1 MNNTVKVSNIAPTTT
16 KAELVRF
23 FSYCGKISTVEYD
36 LAAHTAT
43 IEFENAAAAHTAELL
58 DQTHLDDSV
67 LNIET
72 VVDNASES
80 NVLHPEAQSDAWML
94 PENKPKSAILAE
106 YLANGYRI
114 GDVALQKA
122 IDLDNKYKLTSTFA
136 TYLGGFI
143 GAVDNTTGIS
153 ETAKVTTDK
162 AKQLANYFLETSAG
176 KTIVDFYQK
185 EAKQVMDIH
194 NEALRLKGL
203 KDTFGP
209 SADGKPFDGMDDTVN
224 VQTCGC
230 KGKGEKCIC
239 NADACACSGCDM
251 DGKPIKAEAEAE
263 AKAAP
268 SGQLQHAIDDIK
280 GTVKDV
286 TTE

>member
-16 KAELVRF
+16 KAELVKF

-36 LAAHTAT
+36 SSAHTAT
-43 IEFENAAAAHTAELL
+43 VEFENANAAHTAELL
-58 DQTHLDDSV
+58 NQAHLDDSV

-72 VVDNASES
+72 VVDDTSEG
-80 NVLHPEAQSDAWML
+80 NVLHHRARSEAWML

-114 GDVALQKA
+114 GDAALQKA
-122 IDLDNKYKLTSTFA
+122 IDLDKKYKLTSTFA
-136 TYLGGFI
+136 TYLGELI

-153 ETAKVTTDK
+153 ETAKATTDK

-176 KTIVDFYQK
+176 KTIVDFYKK
-185 EAKQVMDIH
+185 EAEQVMDIH

-209 SADGKPFDGMDDTVN
+209 SADGMPFDGMDDAVHG
-224 VQTCGC
+224 QTCGC

-239 NADACACSGCDM
+239 DANACACSGCDM
-251 DGKPIKAEAEAE
+251 DGKPKKAEAE